1 MNSILVA
8 TDLSIRSDRA
18 VERALRLA
26 SLLGL
31 PCRIVSVIDSDLPG
45 DLRAAMTQDVE
56 QRLNRM
62 AQDEAKPGQDVTCA
76 VLTGDPHETIVD
88 HAEAQGAGLIVLGLH
103 RPRPFMDMIL
113 GTTMTRIV
121 RSSRIPVLLVSGPAD
136 HDYEQVLVPVSFSP
150 ACAAALRI
158 AGVVAPKARM
168 RAFHAVPVP
177 FWGFTRQGPDSATA
191 QELRQTAEAERDNW
205 VSSLGPDIAV
215 PQIEI
220 ISAGRIETM
229 SRLAAEDPDL
239 VVVGAHTRGGY
250 APNVLGSFV
259 TDLIQAPPCDVLV
272 ARA

>member
-1 MNSILVA
+1 MNGILVA

-18 VERALRLA
+18 VERALRLGA
-26 SLLGL
+26 LLGL
-31 PCRIVSVIDSDLPG
+31 PCRIVSVIDSDLPP
-45 DLRAAMTQDVE
+45 DLRSAMAKDAE
-56 QRLNRM
+56 ERLDAM
-62 AQDEAKPGQDVTCA
+62 AQDTAASGQDVTCA
-76 VLTGDPHETIVD
+76 VLTGDPHKAIVD

-103 RPRPFMDMIL
+103 RPRPFMDLIL

-121 RSSRIPVLLVSGPAD
+121 RSSRTPVLLVSDPAD
-136 HDYEQVLVPVSFSP
+136 RDYEQVLVPVSFSP

-158 AGVVAPKARM
+158 AGTMAPQARM

-177 FWGFTRQGPDSATA
+177 FWGFTRQGPDSAMA
-191 QELRQTAEAERDNW
+191 QDLRQTAEAERDHW
-205 VSSLGPDIAV
+205 VSTLGPDIAV
-215 PQIEI
+215 PEIEI

-239 VVVGAHTRGGY
+239 VVVGAHTRSGY